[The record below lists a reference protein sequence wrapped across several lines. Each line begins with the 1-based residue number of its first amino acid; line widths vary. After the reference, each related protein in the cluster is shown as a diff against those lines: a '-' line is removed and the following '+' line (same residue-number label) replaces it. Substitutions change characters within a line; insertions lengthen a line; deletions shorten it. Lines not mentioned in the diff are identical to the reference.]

1 MPGSCGPGTAASTPG
16 PEPTAAERDGR
27 QSRPYGIFIAAF
39 LADLTVACVGLCLQY
54 LSISMGAVPRVLG
67 MLGAFGGAGYAVSC
81 LTVGHLCD
89 RIGRKR
95 SALIGVTG
103 AAIMWMLYP
112 FVPNPVWLLGLV
124 PFGGAFLG
132 FLWPAMQAWLAER
145 TPAGPRALNRNL
157 GLFNMAWSSGI
168 LLGPLLAGLLWRDY
182 LPKLPFFIC
191 AGIAAL
197 MIGVL
202 MGTRGGGSGVRRTAG
217 PAADHAAEGD
227 PRLWRA
233 FLWLA
238 WLGNFTSW
246 YGGSTIQTMFPKLGL
261 DRELHLSHLTVSTVV
276 FSYWGGLLTV
286 FFLARLTQRWQYRP
300 WLLIGAQ
307 LVSVGGMLMAALLA
321 TTALEFGL
329 CFALSG
335 SAGGLT
341 YVSSLFY
348 SINGPARSCGRR
360 TAWHEGILGTG
371 GLLGGLLSG
380 EIAMAFG
387 LRAPYIGV
395 AVVVCAGVIG
405 QMGIWLRCRP
415 RDPATDASALDAHA
429 RGPNQ

>member
-1 MPGSCGPGTAASTPG
+1 MV
-16 PEPTAAERDGR
+16 
-27 QSRPYGIFIAAF
+27 
-39 LADLTVACVGLCLQY
+39 LALC
-54 LSISMGAVPRVLG
+54 
-67 MLGAFGGAGYAVSC
+67 
-81 LTVGHLCD
+81 
-89 RIGRKR
+89 
-95 SALIGVTG
+95 
-103 AAIMWMLYP
+103 
-112 FVPNPVWLLGLV
+112 
-124 PFGGAFLG
+124 
-132 FLWPAMQAWLAER
+132 
-145 TPAGPRALNRNL
+145 
-157 GLFNMAWSSGI
+157 
-168 LLGPLLAGLLWRDY
+168 LAGLLLASGAWDSRIHAGARNPCQEPGNLTHNCGFDAFGEQFY
-182 LPKLPFFIC
+182 EGKRLEVPVGWTHFVLGGNVDFRSSIDTYWGAPSPWLLSDGAPFT
-191 AGIAAL
+191 AGIFQQVSVTPGVVYQADAGWAA
-197 MIGVL
+197 V
-202 MGTRGGGSGVRRTAG
+202 TQPDFER
-217 PAADHAAEGD
+217 
-227 PRLWRA
+227 
-233 FLWLA
+233 
-238 WLGNFTSW
+238 
-246 YGGSTIQTMFPKLGL
+246 KLGL